1 MNQTADVVIIGG
13 GIVGASV
20 AFHLAERG
28 CTNVLMIERE
38 DVQGS
43 GSTGKATGGVRA
55 QFATA
60 INIRMSRYSIEFFTR
75 FEEATG
81 HACGYEPAGY
91 LFVATSEA
99 HLDYLKR
106 ARERQHRE
114 GLTNVELFVG
124 ADEVRRRVPGLRTD
138 DVAGGS
144 FCQTDGFIAPL
155 KVLGGFTARATER
168 GVRVWTGPRVPGID
182 VDGGGRVAG
191 VRTSRGPVGTRSV
204 VNASGAWAAE
214 TARLAGVEIPVVPLR
229 RQLVSVR
236 PRAPLPAGLPM
247 VIDMSDGFHF
257 RPESR
262 DADDE
267 AAGSSRGALMAWP
280 DEAET
285 PGFKTDFDPAFTEK
299 VFRRARSRAPFLA
312 DATVNQSRCRAGL
325 YEVTPDHHAI
335 IGESREVGGL
345 FLANGFSG
353 HGVMHSPA
361 TGRIVAEL
369 ILDGRA
375 SVLDVSALG
384 AERFTGAGG
393 LLAETSV
400 L

>member
-1 MNQTADVVIIGG
+1 MFMNETADVVVIGG

-28 CTNVLMIERE
+28 CTNVLILERE
-38 DVQGS
+38 AGQGL
-43 GSTGKATGGVRA
+43 GSTGRATGGVRA

-60 INIRMSRYSIEFFTR
+60 INIQMSRYSIDFFTR
-75 FEEATG
+75 FEETTG

-99 HLDYLKR
+99 ELDYLTA
-106 ARERQHRE
+106 AREQQRRA
-114 GLTNVELFVG
+114 GLTNVELVG
-124 ADEVRRRVPGLRTD
+124 ADEIARRVPGLRTD
-138 DVAGGS
+138 DVVGGS

-155 KVLGGFTARATER
+155 KVLRGFTARAVER
-168 GVRVWTGPRVPGID
+168 GARVWTGTEVTGID
-182 VDGGGRVAG
+182 LEGGRVAG
-191 VRTSRGPVGTRSV
+191 VGTSRGRIATRVV

-214 TARLAGVEIPVVPLR
+214 TARLAGLEIPVVPLR
-229 RQLVSVR
+229 RQLVSVK
-236 PRAPLPAGLPM
+236 PRTPLPAGLPM

-257 RPESR
+257 RPESS
-262 DADDE
+262 DLG
-267 AAGSSRGALMAWP
+267 AAAGALMAWP
-280 DEAET
+280 DRAET

-299 VFRRARSRAPFLA
+299 VFRRARVRAPFLA
-312 DATVNQSRCRAGL
+312 DATVNASRCRAGL

-335 IGESREVGGL
+335 ICESKEVCG
-345 FLANGFSG
+345 FYLANGFSG

-361 TGRIVAEL
+361 TGRILSEL
-369 ILDGRA
+369 ILDGHA
-375 SVLDVSALG
+375 SVLDAGALG
-384 AERFTGAGG
+384 AERFASGH